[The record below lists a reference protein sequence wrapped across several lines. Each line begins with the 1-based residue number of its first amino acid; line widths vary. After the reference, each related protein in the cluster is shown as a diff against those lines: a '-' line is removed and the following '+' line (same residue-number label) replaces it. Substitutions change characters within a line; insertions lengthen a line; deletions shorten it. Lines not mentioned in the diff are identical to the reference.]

1 MPAHLLAARRIEVA
15 ADADLA
21 AFGLALAGQH
31 FDKLPLAVAG
41 DACNADDLA
50 AAHGE
55 RYAVDGDRAGIV
67 ERGEL
72 AQLKPGFPDFTNPW
86 RLHRQLLGAD
96 HGAGHIVRRE
106 IGDAAVAGQLASAQD
121 CHVVGKRHHLAEFMR
136 DHQDG
141 EVARHD
147 HGAQHAQHLVGLARR
162 QNGGRLVED
171 EKAPLQIELLQNLA
185 FLALAGGNV
194 GDFGIQ
200 RHLERHP
207 RQERRELPSSPSP
220 NPPRPARRR
229 VPAPGFRRPSSPA
242 PA

>member
-1 MPAHLLAARRIEVA
+1 MPAHLLAARLIEIA

-31 FDKLPLAVAG
+31 FDQLPLAVAG
-41 DACNADDLA
+41 DAGNADDLA

-55 RYAVDGDRAGIV
+55 RDAVDGEGAGIV

-72 AQLKPGFPDFTNPW
+72 AQLQSRFPDFTNPW

-96 HGAGHIVRRE
+96 HGAGHIIRRE
-106 IGDAAVAGQLASAQD
+106 IRDAAVAGQFAPAQD
-121 CHVVGKRHHLAEFMR
+121 RHLIGKGHHLTEFVR

-162 QNGGRLVED
+162 QHGGRLVEN
-171 EKAPLQIELLQNLA
+171 EKAPLQIELLQD
-185 FLALAGGNV
+185 LALSG
-194 GDFGIQ
+194 
-200 RHLERHP
+200 
-207 RQERRELPSSPSP
+207 
-220 NPPRPARRR
+220 ARRR
-229 VPAPGFRRPSSPA
+229 KCRRLWRPAA
-242 PA
+242 P